1 MANEKGKI
9 VAGGYKAFQKF
20 KSKRKHRKKVLKNGG
35 ELKPPAK

>member
-9 VAGGYKAFQKF
+9 VAGECKAFQKF
-20 KSKRKHRKKVLKNGG
+20 KPMQKHRKKVLKNGG